1 MTAWRSGVIY
11 GFVPSQTELSQ
22 VGLAKMGTPVTREH
36 IVSLDALRGIAAIM
50 VVLFHTR
57 IASSVFDFPL
67 VRNGH
72 LFVDF
77 FFVLSGF
84 VISMNYLG
92 KLSDNGNVGV
102 FLVKRIARLW
112 PLHLFTLSIF
122 VLLDAVRL
130 PWSVLNMTATSKTF
144 LSRDYLVEL
153 WENVFLLQTF
163 GDSSPNLFNGPN
175 WSISAEFWTYVVFAL
190 VVSTFL
196 GKKLAAMSII
206 LLVFCGLVLTGT
218 VEPHFA
224 ENSGYGLFKAIY
236 CFVLGCVTQMIYQ
249 SKVSRSVISAPV
261 TSFLEIAAVAIAIM
275 GVSMSNLPGSPIV
288 TPVLFCLVILILAI
302 DKGIVAKALS
312 VEPMKILGK
321 ISYSIY
327 LNHALILFFTYP
339 ILNRLGGLLGRETS
353 HNIQVDGVRTQV
365 FDLGPMWM
373 NNLAVLLVLAAV
385 IASALVTYHSIEMPG
400 QRLFRRALSRPSGK
414 TGHLDKEQQSTQ
426 PERK

>member
-1 MTAWRSGVIY
+1 
-11 GFVPSQTELSQ
+11 
-22 VGLAKMGTPVTREH
+22 MGTNVAREH

-84 VISMNYLG
+84 VISMNYLD
-92 KLSDNGNVGV
+92 KLSDNGNVGA

-122 VLLDAVRL
+122 VALDAVRL
-130 PWSVLNMTATSKTF
+130 PWSILDASASSNTF
-144 LSRDYLVEL
+144 LSKEYLVEL
-153 WENVFLLQTF
+153 SENIFLLQTF
-163 GDSSPNLFNGPN
+163 GDNSPNLFNGPN

-196 GKKLAAMSII
+196 GKKLVAMSVV
-206 LLVFCGLVLTGT
+206 LAVFCGLVLIGT
-218 VEPHFA
+218 IEPHFA

-236 CFVLGCVTQMIYQ
+236 CFILGCVTQIFYQ
-249 SKVSRSVISAPV
+249 AKISKTAIGVPL
-261 TSFLEIAAVAIAIM
+261 TTTLEIIAIILASV
-275 GVSMSNLPGSPIV
+275 GVSMTHLPGSPIA
-288 TPVLFCLVILILAI
+288 TPFLFCLVILVLSI
-302 DKGIVAKALS
+302 DKGLVAKALS
-312 VEPMKILGK
+312 IRAMKTLGK

-327 LNHALILFFTYP
+327 LNHALVLFFTYP
-339 ILNRLGGLLGRETS
+339 ILNLLGGMLGRETS
-353 HNIQVDGVRTQV
+353 HLVQIEGVQTQI

-373 NNLAVLLVLAAV
+373 NNLAVLCVLLAV
-385 IASALVTYHSIEMPG
+385 IASALVTYHFIEMPG
-400 QRLFRRALSRPSGK
+400 QKLFRRVLAKP
-414 TGHLDKEQQSTQ
+414 QS
-426 PERK
+426 EI